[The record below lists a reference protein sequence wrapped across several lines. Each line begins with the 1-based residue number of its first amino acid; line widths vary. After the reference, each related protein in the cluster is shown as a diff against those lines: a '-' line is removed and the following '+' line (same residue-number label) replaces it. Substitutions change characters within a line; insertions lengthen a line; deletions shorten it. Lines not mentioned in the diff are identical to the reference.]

1 MGGGGASRPKLL
13 PLLRAAFTHHPL
25 LPPTLSLSHTPP
37 QSGCCFVVVHKH
49 SHRKEAENYLP
60 PFFTYYPPQPTP
72 HPLRGCIGAKK
83 GIPPHFL
90 SSLLS
95 LPPISH
101 TRTHT
106 RTGTHGQEHRRTY
119 KLNPPGQQL
128 YMR

>member
-1 MGGGGASRPKLL
+1 MGGCFSAQ
-13 PLLRAAFTHHPL
+13 
-25 LPPTLSLSHTPP
+25 TPP
-37 QSGCCFVVVHKH
+37 SPESSF
-49 SHRKEAENYLP
+49 YPPP
-60 PFFTYYPPQPTP
+60 PFTPYTFTLPHTAAEWLLLCPLTQTFPQKRGRKLFTPLFYLLSPQPTP